1 MLSYL
6 VANVKQPPS
15 KPQNLEA
22 KEVTTNSVTLE
33 WESGFTTAAQYQV
46 YRYMPNNTSGT
57 KYALL
62 GTVSGLAADKDGK
75 YTLTDTKV
83 QPSTQ
88 YQYVLKSVGTG
99 RNIHEL
105 YRASGGHYTGDRR
118 QAKYHETAGEYKCSP
133 RYRCCIYHFCN
144 PDRRSRERYLS
155 LAEQNGRRPLDRF
168 ESGHADADHRK
179 AREEHERHGI
189 PLHRLSDRS

>member
-6 VANVKQPPS
+6 VQNVKQPPS

-33 WESGFTTAAQYQV
+33 WESGFSTAAQYQV

-75 YTLTDTKV
+75 YTLTDTEV

-88 YQYVLKSVGTG
+88 YQYVLKSVGTDG
-99 RNIHEL
+99 R
-105 YRASGGHYTGDRR
+105 STDYTD
-118 QAKYHETAGEYKCSP
+118 P
-133 RYRCCIYHFCN
+133 
-144 PDRRSRERYLS
+144 
-155 LAEQNGRRPLDRF
+155 LAVTT
-168 ESGHADADHRK
+168 
-179 AREEHERHGI
+179 
-189 PLHRLSDRS
+189 LSDGDMPKITQQPESTSVRPGTDAVFTISATPTGGAKSVTYS